1 MCSLVFCIL
10 LWFMLMCENS
20 HCFALNSLSN
30 NPIGDAGVTA
40 LVQCMQLV
48 FGFGEYN
55 LSIQRL

>member
-1 MCSLVFCIL
+1 
-10 LWFMLMCENS
+10 MCENS

-55 LSIQRL
+55 LSIQRLK